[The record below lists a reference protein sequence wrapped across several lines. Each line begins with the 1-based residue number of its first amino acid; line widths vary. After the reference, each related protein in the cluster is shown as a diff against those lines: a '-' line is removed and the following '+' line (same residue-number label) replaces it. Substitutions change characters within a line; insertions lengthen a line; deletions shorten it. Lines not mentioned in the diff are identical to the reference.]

1 MKKTLSMLLAGA
13 MLATALTGCGS
24 SASTGSDSADNST
37 DSSASGAAFKIG
49 GTGPLTGANAIY
61 GNACKNGAQIAVD
74 EINAEGGDIQFEL
87 NYQDDEGDAEKAVN
101 AYNALKDWGMQ
112 LSLGS
117 VTSKPCEATAA
128 ETYSD
133 RIFALTPSA
142 SSTGTTEGK
151 DNMFQMCFIDPAQGT
166 LAADKIAEKQLGT
179 KIAIIWKNDDVYSTG
194 IHDNFVTEGK
204 AKGLEVVSDMTF
216 TDSSANDF
224 SVQLNDAKSKGAELV
239 FLPIYYQPA
248 SLILKQAHDMG
259 FQTTFF
265 GVDGMDGIL
274 TLEGFDTSLAEGLML
289 MTPFN
294 ADSTDKKTA
303 SFVKKYQ
310 EQFGETPNQFAAD
323 AYDCVYAYKAALENA
338 GAAPDMSAED
348 LCDKMV
354 EQFTSMTFDGLT
366 GTGATWSAEGA
377 VTKDPTVVVIKDGKY
392 VNV

>member
-49 GTGPLTGANAIY
+49 GTGPLTGTAAIY

-87 NYQDDEGDAEKAVN
+87 NYQDDEHDAEKAVN
-101 AYNALKDWGMQ
+101 AYNTLKDWGMQ

-128 ETYSD
+128 ENYSD

-142 SSTGTTEGK
+142 STVAVTADK
-151 DNMFQMCFIDPAQGT
+151 DNVFQMCFVDPNQGT
-166 LAADKIAEKQLGT
+166 ASAQYIAEQKLGT

-194 IHDNFVTEGK
+194 IHDKFVEEAKT
-204 AKGLEVVSDMTF
+204 KGLEVVSDKTF
-216 TDSSANDF
+216 TDASANDF
-224 SVQLNDAKSKGAELV
+224 SVQLNDAKSKGADLV
-239 FLPIYYQPA
+239 FLPMYYQPA
-248 SLILKQAHDMG
+248 SLILTHANAMG
-259 FQTTFF
+259 YAPKFF

-274 TLEGFDTSLAEGLML
+274 TMEGFDPKLAEGVML
-289 MTPFN
+289 LTPFN
-294 ADSTDKKTA
+294 ADATDDKTVN
-303 SFVKKYQ
+303 FVKKYK

-323 AYDCVYAYKAALENA
+323 AYDCVYAYKQALENA
-338 GAAPDMSAED
+338 GATPDMSAED
-348 LCDKMV
+348 LCDKMI

>member
-13 MLATALTGCGS
+13 MLATALTGCGG
-24 SASTGSDSADNST
+24 SASSSSDAQNSGSDST
-37 DSSASGAAFKIG
+37 ASGTAFTLG
-49 GTGPLTGANAIY
+49 GTGPLTGAAAIY

-87 NYQDDEGDAEKAVN
+87 NYQDDEHDAEKAVN
-101 AYNALKDWGMQ
+101 AYNTLKDWGMQ

-128 ETYSD
+128 ENYSD

-142 SSTGTTEGK
+142 STVAVTADK
-151 DNMFQMCFIDPAQGT
+151 DNVFQMCFVDPNQGT
-166 LAADKIAEKQLGT
+166 ASAQYIAEQKLGT
-179 KIAIIWKNDDVYSTG
+179 KVAIIWKNDDVYSTG
-194 IHDNFVTEGK
+194 IHDKFVEEAKT
-204 AKGLEVVSDMTF
+204 KGLEVVSDMTF

-239 FLPIYYQPA
+239 LLPIYYQPA

-294 ADSTDKKTA
+294 ADSTEEKTA

>member
-13 MLATALTGCGS
+13 MLATALTGCGG
-24 SASTGSDSADNST
+24 SASSSSDSQNSGSDST
-37 DSSASGAAFKIG
+37 ASGTAFKIG

-166 LAADKIAEKQLGT
+166 ASAQYIAEQKLGT
-179 KIAIIWKNDDVYSTG
+179 KVAIIWKNDDVYSTG
-194 IHDNFVTEGK
+194 IHDKFVEEAKT
-204 AKGLEVVSDMTF
+204 KGLEVVSDKTF
-216 TDSSANDF
+216 TDASANDF
-224 SVQLNDAKSKGAELV
+224 SVQLNEAKSKGADLV

-248 SLILKQAHDMG
+248 SLILTQANAMG
-259 FQTTFF
+259 YKPKFF

-274 TLEGFDTSLAEGLML
+274 TMEGFDPKLAEGVML
-289 MTPFN
+289 LTPFN
-294 ADSTDKKTA
+294 ADATDEKTA
-303 SFVKKYQ
+303 SFVKKYK

-323 AYDCVYAYKAALENA
+323 AYDCVYAYKQALENA
-338 GAAPDMSAED
+338 GATPDMSAED
-348 LCDKMV
+348 LCDKMI

-366 GTGATWSAEGA
+366 GEGMTWDETGAVSKSPKGMVIENGA
-377 VTKDPTVVVIKDGKY
+377 Y
-392 VNV
+392 VGM

>member
-101 AYNALKDWGMQ
+101 AYNTLKDWGMQ

-142 SSTGTTEGK
+142 SSTATTEGK

-274 TLEGFDTSLAEGLML
+274 TLEGFDTSLAEGVLL
-289 MTPFN
+289 MTPFSADDEKN
-294 ADSTDKKTA
+294 ADFVNAYKDK
-303 SFVKKYQ
+303 Y
-310 EQFGETPNQFAAD
+310 GDTPDQFAAD
-323 AYDCVYAYKAALENA
+323 AYDGVHAVVEALKEA
-338 GAAPDMSAED
+338 GLGVDADPTEVAEK
-348 LCDKMV
+348 LPEAMLKITV
-354 EQFTSMTFDGLT
+354 DGLT
-366 GTGATWSAEGA
+366 GKLSRNDKGQ
-377 VTKDPTVVVIKDGKY
+377 VQKDPTAYVITDGKY
-392 VNV
+392 VQA